1 MIFLTAKASKQPFTW
16 GKEILRQTCDT
27 GQEERIAPVE
37 RYTRGKWLTI
47 KNLVLDRGEKQIKLY
62 LKKQKKK
69 NNVMICEIICT
80 FLSHFACNRHVKSL
94 KSIYSFL
101 FLTSLFSP
109 KEIKRTS
116 KLISELSIEFNKN
129 INEENTFLVF
139 SERELGKLIS
149 IKLSLVYYK

>member
-1 MIFLTAKASKQPFTW
+1 MSNPQNLF
-16 GKEILRQTCDT
+16 IL
-27 GQEERIAPVE
+27 
-37 RYTRGKWLTI
+37 
-47 KNLVLDRGEKQIKLY
+47 
-62 LKKQKKK
+62 
-69 NNVMICEIICT
+69 
-80 FLSHFACNRHVKSL
+80 S
-94 KSIYSFL
+94 

>member
-1 MIFLTAKASKQPFTW
+1 
-16 GKEILRQTCDT
+16 
-27 GQEERIAPVE
+27 
-37 RYTRGKWLTI
+37 
-47 KNLVLDRGEKQIKLY
+47 
-62 LKKQKKK
+62 
-69 NNVMICEIICT
+69 MICEIICT
-80 FLSHFACNRHVKSL
+80 FLSHFACNCHVKSL

-101 FLTSLFSP
+101 FFSFPSLFSP

>member
-1 MIFLTAKASKQPFTW
+1 
-16 GKEILRQTCDT
+16 
-27 GQEERIAPVE
+27 
-37 RYTRGKWLTI
+37 
-47 KNLVLDRGEKQIKLY
+47 
-62 LKKQKKK
+62 
-69 NNVMICEIICT
+69 MICEIICT

-94 KSIYSFL
+94 KSIYSLL

>member
-1 MIFLTAKASKQPFTW
+1 
-16 GKEILRQTCDT
+16 
-27 GQEERIAPVE
+27 
-37 RYTRGKWLTI
+37 
-47 KNLVLDRGEKQIKLY
+47 
-62 LKKQKKK
+62 
-69 NNVMICEIICT
+69 MICEIICT
-80 FLSHFACNRHVKSL
+80 FLSHFACNHHVKSL
-94 KSIYSFL
+94 KTIYSFL